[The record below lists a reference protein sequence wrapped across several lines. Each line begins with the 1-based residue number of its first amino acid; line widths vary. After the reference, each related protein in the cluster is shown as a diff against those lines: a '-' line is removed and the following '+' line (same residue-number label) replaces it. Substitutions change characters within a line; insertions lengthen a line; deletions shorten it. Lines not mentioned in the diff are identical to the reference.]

1 MEQWYELIRGE
12 DGKGFRC
19 GKDDFDHQSSFG
31 RFDRVRFD
39 SIWWGHG
46 QFKAV
51 NIRPASSQAEWDQW
65 RAECRSRCCAEDKA
79 PPVDDS
85 CASTDAGTEATPEL
99 VNPEVRKEV
108 RKLLKKLREIDAL
121 VGRQDLEANQQ
132 AKIEMR
138 EQFQKRL
145 DRLMG

>member
-1 MEQWYELIRGE
+1 MG
-12 DGKGFRC
+12 
-19 GKDDFDHQSSFG
+19 
-31 RFDRVRFD
+31 

-51 NIRPASSQAEWDQW
+51 NIRHASSQEECDQW
-65 RAECRSRCCAEDKA
+65 RAECRARWCAEDKA
-79 PPVDDS
+79 PAPDVS
-85 CASTDAGTEATPEL
+85 CASTDAGTEATPEF

-121 VGRQDLEANQQ
+121 MGRQGLEANQQ

-138 EQFQKRL
+138 EEFQ
-145 DRLMG
+145 